1 MPRIDQ
7 LVKLAEAAGCKLC
20 LDDSAEKTSGIA
32 ANFSLRQGSR
42 QILFS
47 IASDWKWA
55 DRSWIIH
62 TARNTTLSYRA
73 ALYEWSGDGAGAYRH
88 VGQFDHSD
96 KAANVIARFFADVRA
111 VDGGRSVTFDIQG
124 YGRGTPHV
132 TLRSIWDGGR
142 YVIEYV
148 GRDKRVVRDPEGI
161 SLAYFRGDIE
171 AGMFLDW
178 LWDEVK
184 L

>member
-7 LVKLAEAAGCKLC
+7 LVKLAEAAGCTLR
-20 LDDSAEKTSGIA
+20 LGDNYTLTGQIA
-32 ANFSLRQGSR
+32 HAHLELGRR
-42 QILFS
+42 QIYFTARGPWNWEGGGARVVKAMRIVTETCVAELREWRK
-47 IASDWKWA
+47 ASDV
-55 DRSWIIH
+55 
-62 TARNTTLSYRA
+62 TLTYLGSYN
-73 ALYEWSGDGAGAYRH
+73 
-88 VGQFDHSD
+88 HSE
-96 KAANVIARFFADVRA
+96 KAAYVIARFFADVRA
-111 VDGGRSVTFDIQG
+111 ADGGRSVTFDIQG
-124 YGRGTPHV
+124 YGRGTPTV
-132 TLRSIWDGGR
+132 TLRSVWDGGR